1 MGRENLE
8 ENTRQVRLLIADDHE
23 AVRRGIR
30 SLVSSRSDWFI
41 CGEAVDGVDAVDKI
55 KELRPDIVLMDI
67 SMPRMDGVHATRIV
81 REEVPESRVII
92 VSQNDPAIARQQA
105 SESGAADF
113 VTKGTLARDL
123 LPAILKVIETIRPS
137 ANFEPEP
144 EQDRTRHDKAGWLF
158 GGGNMGQLIREFDW
172 SKTALGDIRKWPS
185 SLRTSVNLMLNS
197 QHPMWIGWGP
207 ELTFLYNDAYV
218 SVLSF
223 AKHPRALG
231 LPAREVWAEI
241 WDSCGPLAANVL
253 EKGEPSFLDDVR
265 LFMKRGDYLEE
276 TYYSYSYSPIYDESG
291 QVAGLF
297 CPSTET
303 TPQVLHARRLRTLA
317 ELSAKALLEKSIHA
331 ACASSLATIATNS
344 DDIPFS
350 MLYLLDE
357 DSGSAK
363 LEGTTAASGLLGD
376 VAQKEIHLDAEY
388 ADDRIW
394 QLHEVVQSSHPKIV
408 QIGNLK
414 GLPLGP
420 ASQPVTEAMVLPV
433 TCSGQL
439 LPVGVLIVGV
449 NPTRGLDTEYRTF
462 FKLVSDQVGTAIQN
476 AKAAEDE
483 KKRADALAELD
494 RAKTVFF
501 SNVSHEFRT
510 PLTLMLAPLE
520 DTLAQPDSLSAEDRE
535 RLQVAHRNSLRLLKL
550 VNTLLDFSRI
560 ESGRIDASY
569 EPTDL
574 SILTADLASVFRS
587 AVERA
592 GLQFV
597 INCPPLKDRIYIDRE
612 MWEKI
617 VFNLLSN
624 ALKFTFDGKI
634 EVSLKEIP
642 DAIELSVKDTGTGI
656 PAHELPH
663 IFERFHRVKGARGR
677 TFEGSG
683 IGLALVRE
691 LATLHGGSVHVF
703 SEPEQG
709 TTFAVVIPRGKDH
722 LPADRIGSPRALNRT
737 SVQAHAYIHE
747 ALNWLPELPSP
758 TEIPAIVAAPPFGD
772 SSTRARILLADDN
785 ADMREYVRRLLA
797 DKYEVEVVA
806 DGKAALDAARRK
818 RPDVVLADVMMPN
831 LDGFGLLKELR
842 RSDFT
847 ATVPVILL
855 SARAGEESRVEG
867 IAAGADDYLVKPFSA
882 RELAARV
889 ETHLKLSNIRT
900 DAENRIRQ
908 REQELRVLHK
918 VGATLASELDLHK
931 LVQAAI
937 DAGRDL
943 SEAGFGAFFYNL
955 VNSGGESYMLYAV
968 SGAVPEDF
976 AQFPMPRNTCIFA
989 PTFAGEATV
998 RMDDVTKD
1006 PRYGKSA
1013 PYFGMPS
1020 GHLPVRSYLAVPV
1033 VSRTGEVLG
1042 GLFYGHSQAGVFT
1055 ERAERLV
1062 EGVAKQAAIAIDNA
1076 RLFEAAKHARAAA
1089 QASAER
1095 LQASLTA
1102 SDTGTF
1108 RWNIRTNELEWDA
1121 NLDRLFGL
1129 APGQTARSLDA
1140 FIALVHFDDRRGVI
1154 ERCEAC
1160 AQNGADLEMEFRVLW
1175 PDGSIHWLFDKG
1187 KAAFDEN
1194 RKSLY
1199 MTGACTDITA
1209 RKKTE
1214 RQQRVLFRL
1223 ADQLHRA
1230 ESLDDV
1236 YKSALDAI
1244 LRALECDRAS
1254 ILLYDETNVM
1264 RFVSWRGLSDNYRAA
1279 TEGHSPWNPD
1289 VINPTPIRMNDVAS
1303 AQLDE
1308 HLKKTIQ
1315 EEEIGS
1321 LAFIP
1326 LVSRDRLI
1334 GKFMVYFDVPHAFTD
1349 GELELSQ
1356 NIARQLAFGIER
1368 IRAQQAIV
1376 ESRERF
1382 DFVGEASDLGFWF
1395 CDLPFDKLV
1404 WDHHAK
1410 EHFSLPPDA
1419 DVTIQLF
1426 YERLHPE
1433 DREQTRRAIDEAIA
1447 NDSRYDV
1454 EYRTVSDNGVE
1465 KWIRAIGRV
1474 YRDKSGRPLR
1484 FDGVTLDITQ
1494 KKLAEQAL
1502 VASEERLRR
1511 LAENLDIEVKARTR
1525 ELELRTSDVVRQSEM
1540 LRDLSKRMMQMQD
1553 EERRHI
1559 ARELHDSAGQ
1569 TLTVLGMRLA
1579 ELVQESQVNAPELA
1593 KHVEETQELV
1603 QQLNRDIRTT
1613 SYLLHPPLLDETG
1626 LGPAL
1631 KWYLEGLKG
1640 RSSVEIALEVGDDF
1654 GRLPRDMELVLFR
1667 LVQECLTNIHRHS
1680 GSKVA
1685 TVRLTRNI
1693 HSVSLEVRDQG
1704 TGIAKEKL
1712 AQLQSQGSGVGI
1724 RGMRERVRQFSG
1736 DMSIESDGS
1745 GTCVL
1750 VTLPV
1755 LGELTPHEELSP
1767 LRAVV

>member
-1 MGRENLE
+1 M
-8 ENTRQVRLLIADDHE
+8 RLLIVDDHE

-30 SLVSSRSDWFI
+30 SLVSSRSDWSI

-81 REEVPESRVII
+81 RKEVPESRVII

-123 LPAILKVIETIRPS
+123 LPAILKVIETIRPNATS
-137 ANFEPEP
+137 RLASDKSR
-144 EQDRTRHDKAGWLF
+144 QHHDTAGWLF
-158 GGGNMGQLIREFDW
+158 GGGKMGQLIREFDW
-172 SKTALGDIRKWPS
+172 SKTALGDIRRWPS
-185 SLRTSVNLMLNS
+185 SVRTSVNLMLNS

-207 ELTFLYNDAYV
+207 DLTFLYNDAYV
-218 SVLSF
+218 SVLSL
-223 AKHPRALG
+223 AKHPRSLG
-231 LPAREVWAEI
+231 RPAREVWAEI
-241 WDSCGPLAANVL
+241 WDYCGPLAVNVL
-253 EKGEPSFLDDVR
+253 EKGEPSFVDDVR

-276 TYYSYSYSPIYDESG
+276 TYYSYSYSPIYDDEG
-291 QVAGLF
+291 KVAGLF

-303 TPQVLHARRLRTLA
+303 TSQVLHARRLRTLA

-350 MLYLLDE
+350 MLYLLDDE
-357 DSGSAK
+357 RGNAK
-363 LEGTTAASGLLGD
+363 LEGTTTASGSLGE
-376 VAQKEIHLDAEY
+376 VAPKEILLDAES
-388 ADDRIW
+388 AHDQAW
-394 QLHEVVQSSHPKIV
+394 LMHEVIKSSQPKII

-414 GLPLGP
+414 GLPLG
-420 ASQPVTEAMVLPV
+420 AAGQPVTEAMVLPV

-439 LPVGVLIVGV
+439 LPVGILIAGV

-520 DTLAQPDSLSAEDRE
+520 DTLAHPDGLSAEDRE

-574 SILTADLASVFRS
+574 SLLTADLASVFRS

-592 GLQFV
+592 GLQLV
-597 INCPPLKDRIYIDRE
+597 IKCPTLKDRIYVDCE

-624 ALKFTFDGKI
+624 ALKFTFSGKI
-634 EVSLKEIP
+634 KVSLEETPEVVK
-642 DAIELSVKDTGTGI
+642 LSVKDTGTGI

-691 LATLHGGSVHVF
+691 LAILHGGSVDVI
-703 SEPEQG
+703 SEPERG
-709 TTFAVVIPRGKDH
+709 TAFTITIPHGKDH
-722 LPADRIGSPRALNRT
+722 LPPDRIGSPRTLNRT

-758 TEIPAIVAAPPFGD
+758 TEMPTKVASPAFGEA
-772 SSTRARILLADDN
+772 SPRARILLADDN

-797 DKYEVEVVA
+797 DKYQVEVVA
-806 DGKAALDAARRK
+806 DGKAALEAACRE
-818 RPDVVLADVMMPN
+818 RPDVVLTDVMMPN

-842 RSDFT
+842 RSEST

-908 REQELRVLHK
+908 REQELQVLHK

-943 SEAGFGAFFYNL
+943 SEAGFGAFFYNV

-968 SGAVPEDF
+968 SGAPPQDF

-989 PTFAGEATV
+989 PTFAGEATL
-998 RMDDVTKD
+998 RLDDVTKD

-1013 PYFGMPS
+1013 PYFGMPR

-1033 VSRTGEVLG
+1033 VSRTGEVIG
-1042 GLFYGHSQAGVFT
+1042 GLFYGHPQRGVFT

-1062 EGVAKQAAIAIDNA
+1062 EGVAKQTAIAIDNA

-1095 LQASLTA
+1095 LHASLTA

-1108 RWNIRTNELEWDA
+1108 RWNIRTNELEWDE

-1129 APGQTARSLDA
+1129 VPGQTARSLDA
-1140 FIALVHFDDRRGVI
+1140 FIALVHQDDRGGVI
-1154 ERCEAC
+1154 ERCQAC
-1160 AQNGADLEMEFRVLW
+1160 AQKGADFEMEFRVVW
-1175 PDGSIHWLFDKG
+1175 PDGSIQWLYDKG
-1187 KAAFDEN
+1187 KTEFDEAG
-1194 RKSLY
+1194 KSLY
-1199 MTGACTDITA
+1199 MTGACTDITG

-1223 ADQLHRA
+1223 ADLLHRA
-1230 ESLDDV
+1230 ESLDEV
-1236 YKSALDAI
+1236 YEAALDAI
-1244 LRALECDRAS
+1244 LGALQCARVS
-1254 ILLYDETNVM
+1254 ILLYDETSVL
-1264 RFVSWRGLSDNYRAA
+1264 RFARWRGLSDYYRAA
-1279 TEGHSPWNPD
+1279 TEGHSPWKPD
-1289 VINPTPIRMNDVAS
+1289 AINPTPICMNDVS
-1303 AQLDE
+1303 TTELDE
-1308 HLKKTIQ
+1308 HLKRTIQ
-1315 EEEIGS
+1315 SEGIGA

-1326 LVSRDRLI
+1326 LVSRDKLI
-1334 GKFMVYFDVPHAFTD
+1334 GKFMVYFDVPHVFTD
-1349 GELELSQ
+1349 SEVALSQ

-1368 IRAQQAIV
+1368 KRAQQALV

-1382 DFVGEASDLGFWF
+1382 DMVGEASDLGFWF

-1404 WDHHAK
+1404 WDHRVK
-1410 EHFSLPPDA
+1410 EHFSLPPNA
-1419 DVTIQLF
+1419 DVTIQMF
-1426 YERLHPE
+1426 YERLHPD
-1433 DREQTRRAIDEAIA
+1433 DRERTRRAIDEAIA
-1447 NDSRYDV
+1447 NNSRYDI
-1454 EYRTVSDNGVE
+1454 EYRTVAEGGLE

-1474 YRDKSGRPLR
+1474 YRDETGKPIR

-1511 LAENLDIEVKARTR
+1511 LAENLDIEVRARTR
-1525 ELELRTSDVVRQSEM
+1525 ELEQRNTEVIRQSER

-1593 KHVEETQELV
+1593 THVEETQELV
-1603 QQLNRDIRTT
+1603 QQLNREIRTT

-1640 RSSVEIALEVGDDF
+1640 RSTVEITLEVADDF
-1654 GRLPRDMELVLFR
+1654 GRLPRDMELVVFR

-1685 TVRLTRNI
+1685 TVRLTRDIN
-1693 HSVSLEVRDQG
+1693 SVSLEVRDQG
-1704 TGIAKEKL
+1704 TGIPKEKL
-1712 AQLQSQGSGVGI
+1712 AQLQSHGSGVGI
-1724 RGMRERVRQFSG
+1724 RGMRERVRQFRG
-1736 DMSIESDGS
+1736 NMAIESDGS
-1745 GTCVL
+1745 GTNVL

-1755 LGELTPHEELSP
+1755 LGNLPPNEELSQ